1 MQCLLVGRSSARKG
15 KQKRSL
21 RGRLR
26 SDSSKS
32 VSFSS
37 LKSGQAVQAR
47 SQETVKIFGF
57 AVDICYDGVIK
68 NVEWSEVKNQG
79 FPPHHDV
86 VLESDEYIEI
96 GMRSKASNYING
108 QVPR

>member
-1 MQCLLVGRSSARKG
+1 
-15 KQKRSL
+15 
-21 RGRLR
+21 
-26 SDSSKS
+26 

-47 SQETVKIFGF
+47 SQETVKILGF

-79 FPPHHDV
+79 
-86 VLESDEYIEI
+86 S
-96 GMRSKASNYING
+96 
-108 QVPR
+108 PRIMMLSWNLMNTSR